1 MSVSLPPLQAF
12 PPGLA
17 IFIAVSAAAAAW
29 VAQDARARFA
39 GGPGGGWGWAVG
51 TLVALPIFLPLYL
64 IAARPLGP
72 VTVCPSCGR
81 GTLGHRAAFLDC
93 RHPITL
99 EGVPA
104 TWGLG
109 EVLCVAV

>member
-39 GGPGGGWGWAVG
+39 GGPGEGWGWALG
-51 TLVALPIFLPLYL
+51 TLVALPLFLPLYL
-64 IAARPLGP
+64 IAARPGGSIA
-72 VTVCPSCGR
+72 VWPSCGR
-81 GTLGHRAAFLDC
+81 RTVRHRAARPHC
-93 RHPITL
+93 GAPITL
-99 EGVPA
+99 E
-104 TWGLG
+104 
-109 EVLCVAV
+109 